1 MYFLAAVSS
10 IRRAGESQ
18 NGAVLN
24 VQQGILNRRVS
35 SKRGIEVKQPEV
47 GSIKFIPMSKLKQ
60 DHYKVSPRKP
70 DEPESAEGKSSN
82 NYLQGRGAQFNTK
95 NRFLKDE
102 ITREHIEGIDDWSE
116 DNSATQYLEQE
127 AKTIVNKI
135 DSPDVGMSYSMNP
148 YAGCEH
154 GCIYCYARNVHEYWG
169 YSAGLDFERKII
181 VKKNAPQLLRKFL
194 MHAKWQAT
202 PIMLSGNTDCYQP
215 AEQKYRLTRALLEVC
230 NEFNQPVGILTKNS
244 WIIKDKDI
252 LEEMARKRL
261 VSAMVSITS
270 FNEDLRR
277 VMEPRT
283 TTAKQKL
290 KVIEELSSVG
300 VRMGVMMGP
309 MIPGLNEHEM
319 QRIMKAAKDNGA
331 TFTAYTFIR
340 LNGAIKFLFHDWLYK
355 NFPDRADKVWHLVEQ
370 SHDGKVNDSRWGVRM
385 RGEGNIA
392 QMVAQQ
398 YKKYGKLYGMNA
410 EEWSLDTTIFRR
422 PGEQGK
428 LF

>member
-1 MYFLAAVSS
+1 
-10 IRRAGESQ
+10 
-18 NGAVLN
+18 
-24 VQQGILNRRVS
+24 
-35 SKRGIEVKQPEV
+35 
-47 GSIKFIPMSKLKQ
+47 MSNNQLKQ
-60 DHYKVSPRKP
+60 DHYKVKPKVHENNQPVSPQDEALEKP
-70 DEPESAEGKSSN
+70 ASTENSN
-82 NYLQGRGAQFNTK
+82 YIHGRGAQFNTK

-102 ITREHIEGIDDWSE
+102 KTREHIESVDDWSDE
-116 DNSATQYLEQE
+116 NIPTSYLEQE
-127 AKTIVNKI
+127 SKTIVNKVE
-135 DSPDVGMSYSMNP
+135 SKDVGMGYSMNP

-181 VKKNAPQLLRKFL
+181 IKKNAPQLLRKFL
-194 MHAKWQAT
+194 MHPKWDAT

-215 AEQKYRLTRALLEVC
+215 AEQTYRLTRKMLEVC
-230 NEFNQPVGILTKNS
+230 NEFKQPVGILTKNS
-244 WIIKDKDI
+244 WILKDKDV
-252 LEEMARKRL
+252 LQEMAKKKI

-290 KVIEELSSVG
+290 KVINELSSAG
-300 VRMGVMMGP
+300 VRMGIMMGP

-319 QRIMKAAKDNGA
+319 QRIMKAAADNGA

-370 SHDGKVNDSRWGVRM
+370 SHDGQVNDTRWGVRM
-385 RGEGNIA
+385 RGEGHIA
-392 QMVAQQ
+392 VMVAQQ

-410 EEWSLDTTIFRR
+410 EEWSLNTTLFKR

>member
-1 MYFLAAVSS
+1 
-10 IRRAGESQ
+10 
-18 NGAVLN
+18 
-24 VQQGILNRRVS
+24 
-35 SKRGIEVKQPEV
+35 
-47 GSIKFIPMSKLKQ
+47 MSNQLKQ
-60 DHYKVSPRKP
+60 DHYKLKPKNHDASNASP
-70 DEPESAEGKSSN
+70 EGEAKEG
-82 NYLQGRGAQFNTK
+82 NYLHGRGAQINTK
-95 NRFLKDE
+95 NRFLKNE
-102 ITREHIEGIDDWSE
+102 KTKEHIEGIDDWSE
-116 DNSATQYLEQE
+116 ENIPTQYLEQE
-127 AKTIVNKI
+127 SKTIVNNVE
-135 DSPDVGMSYSMNP
+135 SPDVGMSYSMNP

-194 MHAKWQAT
+194 MKPKWDAT

-215 AEQKYRLTRALLEVC
+215 AEQTYRLTRGLLEVC

-244 WIIKDKDI
+244 WILKDKDV
-252 LEEMARKRL
+252 LQEMGKKNI

-290 KVIEELSSVG
+290 KVINELSKAG
-300 VRMGVMMGP
+300 VRMGIMMGP

-319 QRIMKAAKDNGA
+319 QRIMKEARDNGA

-370 SHDGKVNDSRWGVRM
+370 SHDGKVNDTRWGVRM

-392 QMVAQQ
+392 RLVAQQ

-410 EEWSLDTTIFRR
+410 EDWSLDRTKFRV
-422 PGEQGK
+422 PGGQGR

>member
-1 MYFLAAVSS
+1 MDNIKSNTNRNDIDL
-10 IRRAGESQ
+10 I
-18 NGAVLN
+18 N
-24 VQQGILNRRVS
+24 QQ
-35 SKRGIEVKQPEV
+35 
-47 GSIKFIPMSKLKQ
+47 Q
-60 DHYKVSPRKP
+60 DQKK
-70 DEPESAEGKSSN
+70 
-82 NYLQGRGAQFNTK
+82 YLTGRGAQINTK
-95 NRFLKDE
+95 NRFLKNE
-102 ITREHIEGIDDWSE
+102 ITREHIEGIDEWEEE
-116 DNSATQYLEQE
+116 DVKTVYLEQE
-127 AKTIVNKI
+127 SKSIVNKV

-194 MHAKWQAT
+194 MKKDWHAT

-215 AEQKYRLTRALLEVC
+215 AEQHYRLTRKMLEVC
-230 NEFNQPVGILTKNS
+230 NEFNQPVGILTKNAA
-244 WIIKDKDI
+244 ILKDI
-252 LEEMARKRL
+252 DVLREMAKKKI

-290 KVIEELSSVG
+290 KVINELSNAG
-300 VRMGVMMGP
+300 VRMGIMMGP

-319 QRIMKAAKDNGA
+319 QRIMKAASDNGA

-355 NFPDRADKVWHLVEQ
+355 NFPDRADKVWHLIEQ
-370 SHDGKVNDSRWGVRM
+370 SHDGKVNDTRWGLRM
-385 RGEGNIA
+385 RGEGSMA
-392 QMVAQQ
+392 QVVNQQ

-410 EEWSLDTTIFRR
+410 EEWSLNRSLFKR
-422 PGEQGK
+422 PGEQIK

>member
-1 MYFLAAVSS
+1 MKNISDNPNAKP
-10 IRRAGESQ
+10 Q
-18 NGAVLN
+18 P
-24 VQQGILNRRVS
+24 
-35 SKRGIEVKQPEV
+35 KKQEDV
-47 GSIKFIPMSKLKQ
+47 IQ
-60 DHYKVSPRKP
+60 Y
-70 DEPESAEGKSSN
+70 
-82 NYLQGRGAQFNTK
+82 NYGRGAQINTK
-95 NRFLKDE
+95 NRFLINEVSK
-102 ITREHIEGIDDWSE
+102 EHVEGIDDWEEKLLS
-116 DNSATQYLEQE
+116 TIYLEQE
-127 AKTIVNKI
+127 VKTIVNKV

-169 YSAGLDFERKII
+169 YSAGIDFEQKII

-194 MHAKWQAT
+194 MHPRWDAT
-202 PIMLSGNTDCYQP
+202 PLMLSGNTDCYQP
-215 AEQKYRLTRALLEVC
+215 AEQKYRLTRGMLEVC

-244 WIIKDKDI
+244 WILKDKDV
-252 LEEMARKRL
+252 LQEMGKKNI

-290 KVIEELSSVG
+290 KVINELSSAG

-319 QRIMKAAKDNGA
+319 QRIMKAARDNGA

-340 LNGAIKFLFHDWLYK
+340 LNGAIKFLFRDWLYK
-355 NFPDRADKVWHLVEQ
+355 NFPDHADKVWHLIET
-370 SHDGKVNDSRWGVRM
+370 SHDGQVNDTRFGVRM
-385 RGEGNIA
+385 RGEGPIA
-392 QMVAQQ
+392 KLVAEQ
-398 YKKYGKLYGMNA
+398 YRKYGKLYGMNA
-410 EEWSLDTTIFRR
+410 EEWSLDRSLFKR
-422 PGEQGK
+422 PGEQGR

>member
-1 MYFLAAVSS
+1 MKNSFPVSNGSTKQYQHVSKEPLRQDAVK
-10 IRRAGESQ
+10 
-18 NGAVLN
+18 
-24 VQQGILNRRVS
+24 VQTTKNTETG
-35 SKRGIEVKQPEV
+35 
-47 GSIKFIPMSKLKQ
+47 
-60 DHYKVSPRKP
+60 
-70 DEPESAEGKSSN
+70 
-82 NYLQGRGAQFNTK
+82 NYLQGRGAQINTK

-102 ITREHIEGIDDWSE
+102 RTREHIEGIDDWE
-116 DNSATQYLEQE
+116 EGDARTVYMEQE
-127 AKTIVNKI
+127 SKSIVNKVE
-135 DSPDVGMSYSMNP
+135 SPDVGMGYSMNP

-194 MHAKWQAT
+194 MHKNWDAT

-215 AEQKYRLTRALLEVC
+215 AEQQYRLTRALLEVC

-244 WIIKDKDI
+244 WILKDKD
-252 LEEMARKRL
+252 LLQEMAKKQI

-283 TTAKQKL
+283 TTALQKL
-290 KVIEELSSVG
+290 KVINELSSAG
-300 VRMGVMMGP
+300 VRMGIMMGP

-319 QRIMKAAKDNGA
+319 QRIMKASRDNGA

-340 LNGAIKFLFHDWLYK
+340 LNGAIKLLFHDWLYK
-355 NFPDRADKVWHLVEQ
+355 NFPDRADKVWHLIEQ

-385 RGEGNIA
+385 RGEGSIA
-392 QMVAQQ
+392 KLVADQ

-410 EEWSLDTTIFRR
+410 EEWSLNRSLFRR
-422 PGEQGK
+422 PGEQGR

>member
-1 MYFLAAVSS
+1 MSNEIKPTVSEP
-10 IRRAGESQ
+10 A
-18 NGAVLN
+18 
-24 VQQGILNRRVS
+24 
-35 SKRGIEVKQPEV
+35 K
-47 GSIKFIPMSKLKQ
+47 KLQQ
-60 DHYKVSPRKP
+60 DHFKVAPKKE
-70 DEPESAEGKSSN
+70 DPEN
-82 NYLQGRGAQFNTK
+82 PTYLAGRGAQFNTK
-95 NRFLKDE
+95 NRFLKNE
-102 ITREHIEGIDDWSE
+102 ATREHIEGIDDWEES
-116 DNSATQYLEQE
+116 NVPTIYMEQE
-127 AKTIVNKI
+127 SKTIVNKVE
-135 DSPDVGMSYSMNP
+135 SKDVGMGYSMNP

-194 MHAKWQAT
+194 MHPKWDGT

-215 AEQKYRLTRALLEVC
+215 AEQKYRLTRGLLEVC

-244 WIIKDKDI
+244 WILKDKDV
-252 LEEMARKRL
+252 LQEMAKKKL

-277 VMEPRT
+277 IMEPRT

-290 KVIEELSSVG
+290 KVINELSSAG
-300 VRMGVMMGP
+300 VRMGIMMGP

-319 QRIMKAAKDNGA
+319 QRIMKAAADNGA

-355 NFPDRADKVWHLVEQ
+355 NFPDRADKVWHLIEQ
-370 SHDGKVNDSRWGVRM
+370 SHDGKVNDTRWGVRM

-392 QMVAQQ
+392 DMVAQQ
-398 YKKYGKLYGMNA
+398 YKKYGKLYNMNA
-410 EEWSLDTTIFRR
+410 EEWSLDTSIFRR

>member
-1 MYFLAAVSS
+1 
-10 IRRAGESQ
+10 
-18 NGAVLN
+18 
-24 VQQGILNRRVS
+24 
-35 SKRGIEVKQPEV
+35 
-47 GSIKFIPMSKLKQ
+47 MSEKLQQ
-60 DHYKVSPRKP
+60 DHFRVIPKDHEKALGPNGETNPYF
-70 DEPESAEGKSSN
+70 
-82 NYLQGRGAQFNTK
+82 QGRGAQINTK
-95 NRFLKDE
+95 NKFLKNE
-102 ITREHIEGIDDWSE
+102 QTREHIEGIDDWSE
-116 DNSATQYLEQE
+116 SNSPTQYLEQE
-127 AKTIVNKI
+127 SKTIVNKV
-135 DSPDVGMSYSMNP
+135 DSPDVGMMYSMNP

-194 MHAKWQAT
+194 MNPKWICT

-215 AEQKYRLTRALLEVC
+215 AEQIYRLTRAMLETC

-244 WIIKDKDI
+244 WIIKDKDV
-252 LEEMARKRL
+252 LQEMAKKNL

-277 VMEPRT
+277 MMEPRT

-290 KVIEELSSVG
+290 KVIEELSKAG
-300 VRMGVMMGP
+300 VRMGIMMGP

-319 QRIMKAAKDNGA
+319 QRIMKAARDNGA

-340 LNGAIKFLFHDWLYK
+340 LNGAIKLLFHDWLYK
-355 NFPDRADKVWHLVEQ
+355 NFPDRADRVWHMIEQ
-370 SHDGKVNDSRWGVRM
+370 SHDGKVNDSRWGTRM
-385 RGEGNIA
+385 RGEGTIA

-398 YKKYGKLYGMNA
+398 YKKYGKLYNMNA
-410 EEWSLDTTIFRR
+410 EDWSLDTSQFRR

>member
-1 MYFLAAVSS
+1 
-10 IRRAGESQ
+10 
-18 NGAVLN
+18 
-24 VQQGILNRRVS
+24 
-35 SKRGIEVKQPEV
+35 
-47 GSIKFIPMSKLKQ
+47 MSEKLPQ
-60 DHYKVSPRKP
+60 DHFKVMPRSHETPGDHDPDQQKP
-70 DEPESAEGKSSN
+70 DQYVA
-82 NYLQGRGAQFNTK
+82 GRGAQFNTK

-102 ITREHIEGIDDWSE
+102 RTREHIEGIDNWE
-116 DNSATQYLEQE
+116 DENVPTQYLEQE
-127 AKTIVNKI
+127 SKTIVNKV
-135 DSPDVGMSYSMNP
+135 DSPDVGMMYSMNP

-194 MHAKWQAT
+194 MHPKWDAT

-215 AEQKYRLTRALLEVC
+215 AEQIYRLTRGLLEVC
-230 NEFNQPVGILTKNS
+230 NEFNQSVGILTKNA
-244 WIIKDKDI
+244 WILKDKDV
-252 LEEMARKRL
+252 LQEMARKKI

-290 KVIEELSSVG
+290 KVINELSNAG
-300 VRMGVMMGP
+300 VRMGIMMGP

-319 QRIMKAAKDNGA
+319 QRIMKEAKDNGA
-331 TFTAYTFIR
+331 TFTAYTYIR

-355 NFPDRADKVWHLVEQ
+355 NFPDRADKVWHLIEQ
-370 SHDGKVNDSRWGVRM
+370 SHDGKVNDTRWGVRM
-385 RGEGNIA
+385 RGEGPIA
-392 QMVAQQ
+392 KMVAQQ

-410 EEWSLDTTIFRR
+410 EEWHLDTSIFRR